1 MVQKIP
7 KTIIQTS
14 PTKPPDY
21 IVDGITKYSSGWDY
35 IHFVDSEI
43 LKFFAEN
50 PLDEFPTI
58 ATVFSSFVRGEH
70 KADLFRYYYLYVKG
84 GVYIDSDAMIYAE
97 LDGIVKDYEFFS
109 VNGLNTFPNTIF
121 QGFIG
126 TTARNPIVYAALKD
140 AYSTPPSVLQ
150 HNYSHFCIELY
161 KIYNRVLSTTP
172 MKSKLYFEFMNRQ
185 YTLANVYNDEKQV
198 ILTHYWN
205 TSTVPQPIPSK
216 IRLHMP
222 AIPHTLTRDEFSH
235 CAFTGKV
242 QRFGEMMR
250 HRGFEVYH
258 YGVETSTP
266 NADKDIQLMN
276 LTEWNALRIESYK
289 TLYPHLTLEDI
300 HANLTN
306 PKTFFGD
313 LANFS
318 TPLYAEFNRRFR
330 EALIANYRGVGTDIV
345 CLPVGEAYD
354 AALHGLSYVIV
365 ETGIG
370 YNNPTKDFRIYESYA
385 WLNHSLG
392 KEKKWPNNYWFVI
405 PMNFST
411 VEFPLSLNPD
421 KKTIGFLGRIG
432 NCKGCN
438 IIVEIARRHPFLT
451 FVLCGQGDPTPYLT
465 LPNIQY
471 KDPIHGAERGVYLGS
486 LVATLIPTTFNEPFC
501 AVAVESQMCGT
512 PVVCS
517 DSGGMVET
525 VKQFQTGVRCH
536 TLADFVTGIQMAVDG
551 KFDRAYISARA
562 VRKYSMPTIA
572 KRYEYVLNSMLD
584 VFNGNNGWYSGGT
597 HMGCLL
603 EKKLD
608 TIYYINLDRRVD
620 RKNHFLLEC
629 VREGVPLSL
638 VKRVKGID
646 GTTANYTDAEN
657 AMFTKADFIGGP
669 YVKKI
674 MGNQLSHYY
683 ILKEIVEKGK
693 DISIIFQDDAVL
705 KSGFMAAIER
715 VIQALPDDAEIV
727 HFGFH
732 KIANLSYFEQ
742 WDLSQDLKTHIK
754 YRVNEEI
761 CILKDENVVFPCSLA
776 YIVTLQGAKNMV
788 AHFERTGFLRATD
801 FNYIDYLKGKKLY
814 YGTNT
819 VLCTGNPALGSDI
832 F

>member
-1 MVQKIP
+1 
-7 KTIIQTS
+7 
-14 PTKPPDY
+14 
-21 IVDGITKYSSGWDY
+21 
-35 IHFVDSEI
+35 
-43 LKFFAEN
+43 
-50 PLDEFPTI
+50 
-58 ATVFSSFVRGEH
+58 
-70 KADLFRYYYLYVKG
+70 
-84 GVYIDSDAMIYAE
+84 
-97 LDGIVKDYEFFS
+97 
-109 VNGLNTFPNTIF
+109 
-121 QGFIG
+121 
-126 TTARNPIVYAALKD
+126 
-140 AYSTPPSVLQ
+140 
-150 HNYSHFCIELY
+150 
-161 KIYNRVLSTTP
+161 
-172 MKSKLYFEFMNRQ
+172 
-185 YTLANVYNDEKQV
+185 
-198 ILTHYWN
+198 
-205 TSTVPQPIPSK
+205 
-216 IRLHMP
+216 
-222 AIPHTLTRDEFSH
+222 
-235 CAFTGKV
+235 
-242 QRFGEMMR
+242 
-250 HRGFEVYH
+250 
-258 YGVETSTP
+258 
-266 NADKDIQLMN
+266 
-276 LTEWNALRIESYK
+276 
-289 TLYPHLTLEDI
+289 
-300 HANLTN
+300 
-306 PKTFFGD
+306 
-313 LANFS
+313 
-318 TPLYAEFNRRFR
+318 
-330 EALIANYRGVGTDIV
+330 
-345 CLPVGEAYD
+345 
-354 AALHGLSYVIV
+354 
-365 ETGIG
+365 
-370 YNNPTKDFRIYESYA
+370 
-385 WLNHSLG
+385 
-392 KEKKWPNNYWFVI
+392 
-405 PMNFST
+405 
-411 VEFPLSLNPD
+411 
-421 KKTIGFLGRIG
+421 
-432 NCKGCN
+432 
-438 IIVEIARRHPFLT
+438 
-451 FVLCGQGDPTPYLT
+451 
-465 LPNIQY
+465 
-471 KDPIHGAERGVYLGS
+471 
-486 LVATLIPTTFNEPFC
+486 
-501 AVAVESQMCGT
+501 
-512 PVVCS
+512 
-517 DSGGMVET
+517 
-525 VKQFQTGVRCH
+525 
-536 TLADFVTGIQMAVDG
+536 MAVDG

-715 VIQALPDDAEIV
+715 VIQALPADAEIV

-761 CILKDENVVFPCSLA
+761 CILKDENAVFPCSLA

>member
-7 KTIIQTS
+7 KIVLQTS
-14 PTKPPDY
+14 KHKPAEY
-21 IVDGITKYSSGWDY
+21 VVNGIKKYSEGWEY
-35 IHFVDSEI
+35 FHFVDSEI
-43 LKFFAEN
+43 LQFFSDN
-50 PLDEFPTI
+50 PLDEFPNI
-58 ATVFSSFVRGEH
+58 AAVFASFKRGEH
-70 KADLFRYYYLYVKG
+70 KADLFRYYYLYING
-84 GVYIDSDAMIYAE
+84 GVYLDSDTMLYSDLE
-97 LDGIVKDYEFFS
+97 GIVKEYDFFS
-109 VNGLNTFPNTIF
+109 VDGLNTFPNTIF
-121 QGFIG
+121 QGFLG
-126 TTARNPIVYAALKD
+126 TTARNPIIYAALKD
-140 AYSTPPSVLQ
+140 AYYTPPSVLEN
-150 HNYSHFCIELY
+150 NYSHFCIELY
-161 KIYNRVLSTTP
+161 KMYTKIVSSSNMST
-172 MKSKLYFEFMNRQ
+172 KLYFEYMNRE

-198 ILTHYWN
+198 ILSHYWN
-205 TSTVPQPIPSK
+205 TGIIPEPIPSK

-250 HRGFEVYH
+250 NRGFEVYH
-258 YGVETSTP
+258 YGVESSTP
-266 NADKDIQLMN
+266 NADKDIQLMSLN
-276 LTEWNALRIESYK
+276 EWNALRVESYK
-289 TLYPHLTLEDI
+289 ALYPQLSFEDI
-300 HANLTN
+300 HRNLAN

-318 TPLYAEFNRRFR
+318 TPLYTEFNKRFR
-330 EALIANYRGVGTDIV
+330 EALVKNYRGVGTDIV

-354 AALHGLSYVIV
+354 TALHGLNYVVV

-370 YNNPTKDFRIYESYA
+370 YNNPNKDFRIYESYA

-421 KKTIGFLGRIG
+421 KKTVGFLGRIG

-451 FVLCGQGDPTPYLT
+451 FILCGQGDPRQYLT

-471 KDPIHGAERGVYLGS
+471 KEPIHGADRGEYLGS

-512 PVVCS
+512 PVICS

-536 TLADFVTGIQMAVDG
+536 TLADFAAGIQMAVDG
-551 KFDRAYISARA
+551 KFDRKYISERA

-584 VFNGNNGWYSGGT
+584 VFNGKHGWYSTET
-597 HMGCLL
+597 HMNCLL
-603 EKKLD
+603 EPTID
-608 TIYYINLDRRVD
+608 TMYYINLDRRTD

-629 VREGVPLSL
+629 MREGVPSSMI
-638 VKRVKGID
+638 KRVKAID
-646 GTTANYTDAEN
+646 GSATEYTESEK
-657 AMFTKADFIGGP
+657 AMFTKADFMGGP

-674 MGNQLSHYY
+674 MANQLGHYY
-683 ILKEIVEKGK
+683 ILKEIIEKGK
-693 DISIIFQDDAVL
+693 AVSVVFQDDAVL
-705 KSGFMAAIER
+705 KCGFMEGMNR
-715 VIQALPDDAEIV
+715 VVCALPADAELV

-732 KIANLSYFEQ
+732 KSANYSHFEK
-742 WDLSQDLKTHIK
+742 WDLSQNLTGHIK

-761 CILKDENVVFPCSLA
+761 CILKDEGVFPCSLA
-776 YIVTLQGAKNMV
+776 YIVTLQGAKNLV
-788 AHFERTGFLRATD
+788 AHFESTGFLRATD
-801 FNYIDYLKGKKLY
+801 FNYIDYLKAKKIY

-819 VLCTGNPALGSDI
+819 VLCTGNPGLGSDI